1 MKKFKTGFKRIEQ
14 DLQELGSRFS
24 NVDLVGID
32 LDEIQSQLE
41 SIAETEK
48 KLKESL
54 AEVSQLKLESKEI
67 IKEITEAHKK
77 FEQRF
82 TEPIK
87 SHEREQENLEYF
99 KSESKEII
107 KGITQ
112 SQKSFEQRFTELT
125 NSHEREQQ
133 NFEQRFTELRDNNHL
148 QVETLKLE
156 LLKAETRL
164 NVYGYQIEKFQDYM
178 TSIETNFADIR
189 NDFRSLPNQIQTL
202 VDPGVVQSQQK
213 TIKKLNKQIRM
224 IWSTM
229 IGILILCLFIAAW
242 AGFK

>member
-1 MKKFKTGFKRIEQ
+1 MENLRTGFKRIEQ
-14 DLQELGSRFS
+14 DVQELGSRFS

-54 AEVSQLKLESKEI
+54 ADVSQLKLESKQI
-67 IKEITEAHKK
+67 IKELTQAQKT

-82 TEPIK
+82 TELTK
-87 SHEREQENLEYF
+87 SHEREQHNFEYL

-112 SQKSFEQRFTELT
+112 AQKSFEQRFTEPT
-125 NSHEREQQ
+125 KSHEREQQ

-148 QVETLKLE
+148 QVENLKLE

-164 NVYGYQIEKFQDYM
+164 NVYGYQLQKLQDYM
-178 TSIETNFADIR
+178 TSIETNFADII

-202 VDPGVVQSQQK
+202 VEPGVVQSQQK

-224 IWSTM
+224 IWYTM
-229 IGILILCLFIAAW
+229 IGLFIFCLFIGTWAAL
-242 AGFK
+242 K